1 MPRVKP
7 LKAQPRRKRR
17 LLTPAE
23 IERLLDHCNLDV
35 IKNADLVRFYLH
47 FLSLTGARKEEA
59 LRVRWEDVDFDR
71 RQVTIGAAGDAKGG
85 HHRTV
90 DFTPELAAFMHEMHA
105 GRQPD
110 SAYLF
115 PSPHRGAS
123 DNPATALE
131 GAFNIVRR
139 AAGLPAV
146 GFHDLR
152 HFFASQCV
160 MQGIDYMTT
169 AEWLGHRD
177 GGVLVGKIYGH
188 LSDDHKARMA
198 AGLSLLR
205 PPV

>member
-1 MPRVKP
+1 VSRRRYLRCDWIKPEHLTAFRDRRRAQGVKAQTINLDVIAFGNALRYAVDRGWVAAVPRVKP

-23 IERLLDHCNLDV
+23 IERLLDHCNPDV

-90 DFTPELAAFMHEMHA
+90 DFTPELAAFLHEMHA
-105 GRQPD
+105 GRQP
-110 SAYLF
+110 
-115 PSPHRGAS
+115 
-123 DNPATALE
+123 
-131 GAFNIVRR
+131 
-139 AAGLPAV
+139 
-146 GFHDLR
+146 
-152 HFFASQCV
+152 
-160 MQGIDYMTT
+160 TT